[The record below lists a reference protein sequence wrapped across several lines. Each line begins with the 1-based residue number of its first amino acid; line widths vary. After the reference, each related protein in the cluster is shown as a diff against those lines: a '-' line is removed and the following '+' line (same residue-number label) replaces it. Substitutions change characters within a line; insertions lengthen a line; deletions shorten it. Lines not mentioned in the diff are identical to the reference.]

1 MCKQRHRQVRRS
13 RMHIEVDA
21 KLSGR
26 GSSCCPGEHLL
37 FVPWQLLCM
46 PKSSE
51 AFGEA
56 TLGGASV
63 RSLKQLRQPQTPE
76 SVGISTWGGGVKCGS
91 MAVGG
96 TNHKS
101 RRLVP
106 YCTGHST

>member
-26 GSSCCPGEHLL
+26 SSSCCPGEHLL
-37 FVPWQLLCM
+37 FVSWQLLCM

-56 TLGGASV
+56 TLGEASV
-63 RSLKQLRQPQTPE
+63 PSLKQLRQPQTPE

-96 TNHKS
+96 TNHRS

>member
-26 GSSCCPGEHLL
+26 SSSCCPGEHLL
-37 FVPWQLLCM
+37 FVSWQLLCM

-56 TLGGASV
+56 TLGEASV
-63 RSLKQLRQPQTPE
+63 PSLKQLRQPQTPE

-96 TNHKS
+96 NQ
-101 RRLVP
+101 P
-106 YCTGHST
+106 